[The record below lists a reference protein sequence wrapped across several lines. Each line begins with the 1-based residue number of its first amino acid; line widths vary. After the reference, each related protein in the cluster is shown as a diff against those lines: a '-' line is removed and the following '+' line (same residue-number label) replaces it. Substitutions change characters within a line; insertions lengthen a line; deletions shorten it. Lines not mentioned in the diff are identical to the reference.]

1 MPVKK
6 KPIIDYPN
14 DPDEIPY
21 ADRLEMA
28 WEAYINSNGKLSI
41 WKAAEYYRVK
51 WETLRDRINSKKSYK
66 ESLEGQQHLSP
77 VEERIIERHII

>member
-21 ADRLEMA
+21 YECLEMA
-28 WEAYINSNGKLSI
+28 WEAYIDSNRKLLI
-41 WKAAEYYRVK
+41 RKAAEYHGVK
-51 WETLRDRINSKKSYK
+51 WETLRDRINGNIIYK
-66 ESLEGQQHLSP
+66 QAAES
-77 VEERIIERHII
+77 